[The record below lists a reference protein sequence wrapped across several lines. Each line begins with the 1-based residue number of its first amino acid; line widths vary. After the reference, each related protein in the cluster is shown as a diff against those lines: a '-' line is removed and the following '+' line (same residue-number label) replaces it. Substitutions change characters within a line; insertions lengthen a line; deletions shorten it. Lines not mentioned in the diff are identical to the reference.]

1 MKKTVLKAA
10 GILAATVLLF
20 ASCAADDSSYSSQI
34 DTVLY
39 LEKPQVSAKA
49 YPGMNFVSWEP
60 IANANGYVLY
70 KYEDNNFK
78 SSSPLSYTDLSY
90 KDTDIKDGALY
101 SYFVEAESKTST
113 GRSISTENTRS
124 DKVSVKGIVP
134 PSDVTTLNLYA
145 YEDYGSKESPKG
157 NKDFVVT
164 SSNIKISNNEMK
176 SSGKLS
182 ISFPGK
188 AYLTYNLGYTNID
201 NQFDVQNNYSAIV
214 SNISDNSTNDKIF
227 YYGYT
232 VTEPGIYKAVIR
244 VNSENSLFASSPVVI
259 SDESVTIEKLNGT
272 GGTISSA
279 SYTDLGKTV
288 RVVFNKYV
296 LNGSSVPESYYKV
309 YRCEAG
315 SYLYE
320 PISGTIAATDS
331 SKATYFADDTV
342 PDSTKEYEYRVVVT
356 DGNSIA
362 YDSETVSPYSLAAQ
376 SPTTVSGVNSSED
389 NDAVLNDIT
398 WTITLPSNDVVITG
412 VYALEK
418 SANYTGTVVA
428 ADFDRTSSLET
439 TSGTDTTG
447 KIFYVYTKNHTAGNK
462 VYLLVTTSQENKKDG
477 EWPSSAVTT
486 SIKPISAPAISVAA
500 YDSTITTATPSYAEK
515 VEDDVIVNVEDTI
528 TYDDISNYTYTLYK
542 TKSTVESDT
551 TSITWK
557 FTTSNW
563 EKVIDLTMSKNAVI
577 DSTSVNYIGIY
588 KESNLSDG
596 VYGYKVV
603 KTRKDSGESV
613 SKIGYVQIDCDSV
626 TIKST
631 ISAIS
636 ASFESAA
643 SATSNVEVVYK
654 ISKAAEKVYGK
665 ILDTDNLVIN
675 WIGLSETGVD
685 YDLYRTE
692 TTQNLTEVVWT
703 KVELTPSITTEDKT
717 PMSVSYDNSGAV
729 GTKNIDVVT
738 SQNYTYKDT
747 GLSTGKSYQY
757 MLVAR
762 KGTEQKSE
770 LSATVSGAN

>member
-60 IANANGYVLY
+60 VANANGYVLY

-78 SSSPLSYTDLSY
+78 SSSSLSYTTLSY

-113 GRSISTENTRS
+113 GRSISIENTRS

-145 YEDYGSKESPKG
+145 YENYGSKESPKG

-164 SSNIKISNNEMK
+164 SSNIKISKDELK
-176 SSGKLS
+176 ESGKLS

-188 AYLTYNLGYTNID
+188 AYLTYNLSYTNID
-201 NQFDVQNNYSAIV
+201 NKFDVLNTYSPII
-214 SNISDNSTNDKIF
+214 SNIRDNSTNDKIF

-232 VTEPGIYKAVIR
+232 VTAPGIYKAVIR
-244 VNSENSLFASSPVVI
+244 VNSENSLFGSSPDVV

-320 PISGTIAATDS
+320 PVSGTIAATDS

-342 PDSTKEYEYRVVVT
+342 PDSTKQYEYRVVVT

-362 YDSETVSPYSLAAQ
+362 SSSQTVSPYSLAAQ
-376 SPTTVSGVNSSED
+376 STTTVSGVKSSED

-447 KIFYVYTKNHTAGNK
+447 EIFYVYTKNHTAGNK

-477 EWPSSAVTT
+477 EWLSSAVTT
-486 SIKPISAPAISVAA
+486 SIDPISAPVISVAA
-500 YDSTITTATPSYAEK
+500 YDSTITTATPSYTEK
-515 VEDDVIVNVEDTI
+515 VKDDVIVNVEDTI
-528 TYDDISNYTYTLYK
+528 TDDDISNYTYTLYK

-551 TSITWK
+551 TSITWD

-563 EKVIDLTMSKNAVI
+563 VKVTDLTMSKNDVI
-577 DSTSVNYIGIY
+577 DSNSVEYVGIY

-613 SKIGYVQIDCDSV
+613 SEIEYVQIDCDSV

-631 ISAIS
+631 IIANS

-643 SATSNVEVVYK
+643 SATSNVNVVYT
-654 ISKAAEKVYGK
+654 ISKAAEEVRGKV
-665 ILDTDNLVIN
+665 LATDNLVIN
-675 WIGLSETGVD
+675 WIGLPETGVV
-685 YDLYRTE
+685 YELYRTE

-703 KVELTPSITTEDKT
+703 KVELTPSITEDKT
-717 PMSVSYDNSGAV
+717 SMEISYNNSGV
-729 GTKNIDVVT
+729 VDTKNIDVVT
-738 SQNYTYKDT
+738 SQKYTYKDT

-770 LSATVSGAN
+770 LSAKVLGAN

>member
-60 IANANGYVLY
+60 VANANGYVLY

-78 SSSPLSYTDLSY
+78 SSSSLSYTNLSY

-164 SSNIKISNNEMK
+164 SSNIKISKDELK
-176 SSGKLS
+176 ESEKLS

-188 AYLTYNLGYTNID
+188 AYLTYNLGYTTID
-201 NQFDVQNNYSAIV
+201 NQFDVQNPYIIT
-214 SNISDNSTNDKIF
+214 SNIRDNSTNDKIF
-227 YYGYT
+227 YYDYT
-232 VTEPGIYKAVIR
+232 VTAPGIYKAVIR
-244 VNSENSLFASSPVVI
+244 VNSENSLFGSSPVVI

-320 PISGTIAATDS
+320 PVSGTIAATDS

-342 PDSTKEYEYRVVVT
+342 PDSTKQYEYRVVVT
-356 DGNSIA
+356 DGTLIDYS
-362 YDSETVSPYSLAAQ
+362 SKTVSPYSLAAQ
-376 SPTTVSGVNSSED
+376 STTTVSGVKSSED
-389 NDAVLNDIT
+389 NDAVFNDIT

-447 KIFYVYTKNHTAGNK
+447 KKFYVYTKNHTAGNK

-477 EWPSSAVTT
+477 EWLSSAVTT
-486 SIKPISAPAISVAA
+486 SIDPISPPVISVAA
-500 YDSTITTATPSYAEK
+500 YDSTITTATPSYTEK
-515 VEDDVIVNVEDTI
+515 VKDDVIVNVKDILTD
-528 TYDDISNYTYTLYK
+528 DDISNYTYTLYK

-551 TSITWK
+551 TSITWN

-577 DSTSVNYIGIY
+577 DSTSVNYVGIY

-675 WIGLSETGVD
+675 WIGLPETGVD

-703 KVELTPSITTEDKT
+703 KVELKPSVTDDRT

-770 LSATVSGAN
+770 LSVKVLGAN

>member
-60 IANANGYVLY
+60 VANANGYVLY

-78 SSSPLSYTDLSY
+78 SSSSLSYTTLSY

-164 SSNIKISNNEMK
+164 SSNIKISKDELK
-176 SSGKLS
+176 ESEKLS

-188 AYLTYNLGYTNID
+188 AYLTYNLGYTTID
-201 NQFDVQNNYSAIV
+201 NQFDVQNPYIIT
-214 SNISDNSTNDKIF
+214 SNIRDNSTNDKIF
-227 YYGYT
+227 YYDYT
-232 VTEPGIYKAVIR
+232 VTAPGIYKAVIR
-244 VNSENSLFASSPVVI
+244 VNSENSLFGSSPVVI

-320 PISGTIAATDS
+320 PVSGTIAATDS
-331 SKATYFADDTV
+331 SKASYFVDDTV
-342 PDSTKEYEYRVVVT
+342 SDSTKQYEYRVVVT
-356 DGNSIA
+356 DGVSIA
-362 YDSETVSPYSLAAQ
+362 YSAKTVAPYLLASQTA
-376 SPTTVSGVNSSED
+376 TTVSGVKSAED
-389 NDAVLNDIT
+389 NDGLLNDIT
-398 WTITLPSNDVVITG
+398 WTITLPSADVKITG
-412 VYALEK
+412 VYSIEK
-418 SANYTGTVVA
+418 SVNYTGTVVA
-428 ADFDRTSSLET
+428 SDFDRTSSLT
-439 TSGTDTTG
+439 FTSGSDTTG
-447 KIFYVYTKNHTAGNK
+447 KIFYVYTKNHKVGNK
-462 VYLLVTTSQENKKDG
+462 VYLLVTTSQEDKKDG
-477 EWPSSAVTT
+477 EWVSASVSISKAAVISPS
-486 SIKPISAPAISVAA
+486 ISVKV
-500 YDSTITTATPSYAEK
+500 YDSTKTAATPSYAKE

-551 TSITWK
+551 TSITWN

-613 SKIGYVQIDCDSV
+613 SEIEYVQIDCDSV

-631 ISAIS
+631 IAANS
-636 ASFESAA
+636 ASFESPA
-643 SATSNVEVVYK
+643 SATSNVEVVYT
-654 ISKAAEKVYGK
+654 ISKAAEEVYGK
-665 ILDTDNLVIN
+665 ILGTDNLVIN
-675 WIGLSETGVD
+675 WIGLPETGVV
-685 YDLYRTE
+685 YELYRTE

-703 KVELTPSITTEDKT
+703 KVELTPSITEDKT
-717 PMSVSYDNSGAV
+717 SMEISYANSGVV

-738 SQNYTYKDT
+738 SQKYTYKDT

-757 MLVAR
+757 MLVAT
-762 KGTEQKSE
+762 KGTEQKSKI
-770 LSATVSGAN
+770 SAKVLGAN

>member
-60 IANANGYVLY
+60 VANANGYVLY

-78 SSSPLSYTDLSY
+78 SSSSLSYTTLSY

-145 YEDYGSKESPKG
+145 YENYGSKESPKG

-201 NQFDVQNNYSAIV
+201 NQFDVQPVYSTIA
-214 SNISDNSTNDKIF
+214 SNIRDNSTNDKIF

-232 VTEPGIYKAVIR
+232 VTAPGIYKAVIR
-244 VNSENSLFASSPVVI
+244 VNSENSLFGSSPDVV

-272 GGTISSA
+272 GGTIASA
-279 SYTDLGKTV
+279 LYTDLGKTV

-320 PISGTIAATDS
+320 PVSGTIAATDS

-362 YDSETVSPYSLAAQ
+362 SSSKTVSPYSLAAQ
-376 SPTTVSGVNSSED
+376 SAPTVSGVKSSED

-418 SANYTGTVVA
+418 SANYTGAVVA

-447 KIFYVYTKNHTAGNK
+447 EIFYVYTKNHTAGNK

-477 EWPSSAVTT
+477 EWLSSAVTT

-500 YDSTITTATPSYAEK
+500 YDSTRTTATPSYTEK

-551 TSITWK
+551 TSITWN

-613 SKIGYVQIDCDSV
+613 SEIEYVQIDCDSV

-631 ISAIS
+631 IAANS
-636 ASFESAA
+636 ASFESPA
-643 SATSNVEVVYK
+643 SATSNVEVVYT
-654 ISKAAEKVYGK
+654 ISKAAEEVYGK
-665 ILDTDNLVIN
+665 ILGTDNLVIN
-675 WIGLSETGVD
+675 WIGLPETGVV
-685 YDLYRTE
+685 YELYRTE

-703 KVELTPSITTEDKT
+703 KVELTPSITEDKT
-717 PMSVSYDNSGAV
+717 SMEISYANSGVV

-738 SQNYTYKDT
+738 SQKYTYKDT

-757 MLVAR
+757 MLVAT
-762 KGTEQKSE
+762 KGTEQKSKI
-770 LSATVSGAN
+770 SAKVLGAN

>member
-60 IANANGYVLY
+60 VANANGYVLY

-78 SSSPLSYTDLSY
+78 SSSSLSYTDLSY

-201 NQFDVQNNYSAIV
+201 NQFDVQNTYSTIA
-214 SNISDNSTNDKIF
+214 SNIRDNSTNDKIF

-232 VTEPGIYKAVIR
+232 VTAPGIYKAVIR
-244 VNSENSLFASSPVVI
+244 VDSENSLFASSPVVI

-320 PISGTIAATDS
+320 PVSGTIAATDS

-342 PDSTKEYEYRVVVT
+342 PDSTKQYEYRVVVT

-376 SPTTVSGVNSSED
+376 STTTVSGVKSSED

-447 KIFYVYTKNHTAGNK
+447 KKFYVYTKNHTAGNK

-477 EWPSSAVTT
+477 EWLSSAVTT
-486 SIKPISAPAISVAA
+486 SIDPISAPIISVAA
-500 YDSTITTATPSYAEK
+500 YDSTITTATPSYEEK
-515 VEDDVIVNVEDTI
+515 VKDDVIVNVEDTI
-528 TYDDISNYTYTLYK
+528 TYDDISYYTYTLYK

-551 TSITWK
+551 TSITWD

-563 EKVIDLTMSKNAVI
+563 EKVTDLTMSKNDVI
-577 DSTSVNYIGIY
+577 DSDSVNYVGIY

-613 SKIGYVQIDCDSV
+613 SRIGYVQIDCDSV

-631 ISAIS
+631 IIANS

-643 SATSNVEVVYK
+643 SATSNVNVVYT
-654 ISKAAEKVYGK
+654 ISKAAEEVPGKV
-665 ILDTDNLVIN
+665 LDTDNLVIN
-675 WIGLSETGVD
+675 WIGLPETGVV
-685 YDLYRTE
+685 YELYRTE
-692 TTQNLTEVVWT
+692 KTQNLTEVVWT
-703 KVELTPSITTEDKT
+703 KVELTPSITEDKT
-717 PMSVSYDNSGAV
+717 PKAIYYNNSGV
-729 GTKNIDVVT
+729 VDTKNIDVVT
-738 SQNYTYKDT
+738 SQKYTYKDT
-747 GLSTGKSYQY
+747 GLSTGKTYQY
-757 MLVAR
+757 MLVVT
-762 KGTEQKSE
+762 KETEQKYK
-770 LSATVSGAN
+770 LSAKVFGAN

>member
-60 IANANGYVLY
+60 VANANGYVLY
-70 KYEDNNFK
+70 KYEDNNFQ
-78 SSSPLSYTDLSY
+78 SSSSLLHTDLSY

-201 NQFDVQNNYSAIV
+201 NQFDVQNTYSTIA
-214 SNISDNSTNDKIF
+214 SNIRDNSTNDKIF

-232 VTEPGIYKAVIR
+232 VTAPGIYKAVIR
-244 VNSENSLFASSPVVI
+244 VDSENSLFASSPVVI

-320 PISGTIAATDS
+320 PVSGTIAATDS

-342 PDSTKEYEYRVVVT
+342 PDSTKQYEYRVVVT

-376 SPTTVSGVNSSED
+376 STTTVSGVKSSED
-389 NDAVLNDIT
+389 NDAVSNDIT

-447 KIFYVYTKNHTAGNK
+447 KKFYVYTKNHTAGNK

-477 EWPSSAVTT
+477 EWLSSAVTT
-486 SIKPISAPAISVAA
+486 LIAPISAPVISVAA

-515 VEDDVIVNVEDTI
+515 VKDDVIVNVEDTI
-528 TYDDISNYTYTLYK
+528 TYDDISYYTYTLYK

-551 TSITWK
+551 TSITWN

-563 EKVIDLTMSKNAVI
+563 VKVIDLTMSKNDVI
-577 DSTSVNYIGIY
+577 DSDSVNYVGIY
-588 KESNLSDG
+588 KESDLSDG

-626 TIKST
+626 TIKSE

-643 SATSNVEVVYK
+643 SATSNVNVVYT

-665 ILDTDNLVIN
+665 VLDTDNLVIN
-675 WIGLSETGVD
+675 WIGLPETGVV

-692 TTQNLTEVVWT
+692 TTKNLTEVVWT
-703 KVELTPSITTEDKT
+703 KVELAPSITEDET
-717 PMSVSYDNSGAV
+717 SMAIYYNNSGV
-729 GTKNIDVVT
+729 VDTKNIDVVT
-738 SQNYTYKDT
+738 SQKYTYKDT

-762 KGTEQKSE
+762 KGTKQKSE
-770 LSATVSGAN
+770 LSAQVSGAN

>member
-60 IANANGYVLY
+60 VANANGYVLY

-78 SSSPLSYTDLSY
+78 SSSSLLHTDLSY

-164 SSNIKISNNEMK
+164 SSNIKISKDELK
-176 SSGKLS
+176 ESEKLS

-188 AYLTYNLGYTNID
+188 AYLTYNLGYTTID
-201 NQFDVQNNYSAIV
+201 NQFDVQNPYIIT
-214 SNISDNSTNDKIF
+214 SNIRDNSTNDKIF
-227 YYGYT
+227 YYDYT
-232 VTEPGIYKAVIR
+232 VTAPGIYKAVIR
-244 VNSENSLFASSPVVI
+244 VNSENSLFGSSPVVI

-320 PISGTIAATDS
+320 PVSGTIAATDS

-362 YDSETVSPYSLAAQ
+362 YDSETVYPYSLAAQ
-376 SPTTVSGVNSSED
+376 SKTIVSGVKSSED
-389 NDAVLNDIT
+389 NDAVSNDIT

-477 EWPSSAVTT
+477 EWLSSAVTT
-486 SIKPISAPAISVAA
+486 SIDLISAPIISVAA

-528 TYDDISNYTYTLYK
+528 TYDDISYYTYTLYK

-551 TSITWK
+551 TSITWD

-563 EKVIDLTMSKNAVI
+563 EKVTDLTMSKNDVI
-577 DSTSVNYIGIY
+577 DSDSVNYVGIY

-613 SKIGYVQIDCDSV
+613 SRIGYVQIDCDSV

-631 ISAIS
+631 IIANS

-643 SATSNVEVVYK
+643 SATSNVEVVYT
-654 ISKAAEKVYGK
+654 ISKAAEEVYGK
-665 ILDTDNLVIN
+665 VLDTDNRVIN
-675 WIGLSETGVD
+675 WIGLPETDVV
-685 YDLYRTE
+685 YELYRTE

-703 KVELTPSITTEDKT
+703 KVELTPSITDTKT
-717 PMSVSYDNSGAV
+717 PMEISYDNSGV
-729 GTKNIDVVT
+729 VDTKNIDVVT
-738 SQNYTYKDT
+738 SLKYTYKDT

-757 MLVAR
+757 MLVAT
-762 KGTEQKSE
+762 KGTKQKSA
-770 LSATVSGAN
+770 LSVEVSGAN

>member
-60 IANANGYVLY
+60 VANANGYVLY

-78 SSSPLSYTDLSY
+78 SSSSLSYTDLSY

-164 SSNIKISNNEMK
+164 SSNIKISKDELK
-176 SSGKLS
+176 ESEKLS

-188 AYLTYNLGYTNID
+188 AYLTYNLGYTTID
-201 NQFDVQNNYSAIV
+201 NQFDVQNPYIITSDIR
-214 SNISDNSTNDKIF
+214 DNSTNDKIF
-227 YYGYT
+227 YYDYT
-232 VTEPGIYKAVIR
+232 VTAPGIYKAVIR
-244 VNSENSLFASSPVVI
+244 VNSENSLFGSSPVVI

-320 PISGTIAATDS
+320 PVSGTIAATDS

-376 SPTTVSGVNSSED
+376 SKTIVSGVKSSED

-447 KIFYVYTKNHTAGNK
+447 KKFYVYTKNHTAGNK

-477 EWPSSAVTT
+477 EWLSSAVTT
-486 SIKPISAPAISVAA
+486 SIKPISAPVISVAA
-500 YDSTITTATPSYAEK
+500 YDSTITTATPSYEEK
-515 VEDDVIVNVEDTI
+515 VKDDVIVNVEDTI
-528 TYDDISNYTYTLYK
+528 TYDDISYYTYTLYK

-551 TSITWK
+551 TSITWD

-563 EKVIDLTMSKNAVI
+563 EKVTDLTMSKNDVI
-577 DSTSVNYIGIY
+577 DSDSVNYVGIY

-613 SKIGYVQIDCDSV
+613 SRIGYVQIDCDSV

-631 ISAIS
+631 IIANS

-643 SATSNVEVVYK
+643 SATSNVNVVYT

-665 ILDTDNLVIN
+665 VLDTDNLVIN
-675 WIGLSETGVD
+675 WIGLPETGVV

-692 TTQNLTEVVWT
+692 TTKNLTEVVWT
-703 KVELTPSITTEDKT
+703 KVELAPSITEDKT
-717 PMSVSYDNSGAV
+717 SMAIYYNNSGV
-729 GTKNIDVVT
+729 VDTKNIDVVT
-738 SQNYTYKDT
+738 SQKYTYKDT

-762 KGTEQKSE
+762 KGTKQKSE
-770 LSATVSGAN
+770 LSAQVSGAN

>member
-60 IANANGYVLY
+60 VANANGYVLY

-78 SSSPLSYTDLSY
+78 SSSSLSYTTLSY

-145 YEDYGSKESPKG
+145 YENYGSKESPKG

-164 SSNIKISNNEMK
+164 SSNIKISKDELK
-176 SSGKLS
+176 ESGKLS

-188 AYLTYNLGYTNID
+188 AYLTYNLSYTNID
-201 NQFDVQNNYSAIV
+201 NKFDVLNTYSPIT
-214 SNISDNSTNDKIF
+214 SNIRDNSTNDKIF

-232 VTEPGIYKAVIR
+232 VTAPGIYKAVIR
-244 VNSENSLFASSPVVI
+244 VNSENSLFGSSPDVV

-272 GGTISSA
+272 GGTIASA
-279 SYTDLGKTV
+279 LYTDLGKTV

-320 PISGTIAATDS
+320 PVSGTIAATDS

-362 YDSETVSPYSLAAQ
+362 SSSKTVSPYSLAAQ
-376 SPTTVSGVNSSED
+376 SAPTVSGVKSSED

-418 SANYTGTVVA
+418 SANYTGAVVA

-447 KIFYVYTKNHTAGNK
+447 EIFYVYTKNHTAGNK

-477 EWPSSAVTT
+477 EWLSSAVTT

-500 YDSTITTATPSYAEK
+500 YDSTRTTATPSYTEK

-551 TSITWK
+551 TSITWN

-613 SKIGYVQIDCDSV
+613 SEIEYVQIDCDSV

-631 ISAIS
+631 IAANS
-636 ASFESAA
+636 ASFESPA
-643 SATSNVEVVYK
+643 SATSNVEVVYT
-654 ISKAAEKVYGK
+654 ISKAAEEVYGK
-665 ILDTDNLVIN
+665 ILGTDNLVIN
-675 WIGLSETGVD
+675 WIGLPETGVV
-685 YDLYRTE
+685 YELYRTE

-703 KVELTPSITTEDKT
+703 KVELTPSITEDKT
-717 PMSVSYDNSGAV
+717 SMEISYANSGVV

-738 SQNYTYKDT
+738 SQKYTYKDT

-757 MLVAR
+757 MLVAT
-762 KGTEQKSE
+762 KGTEQKSKI
-770 LSATVSGAN
+770 SAKVLGAN

>member
-60 IANANGYVLY
+60 VANANGYVLY

-78 SSSPLSYTDLSY
+78 SSSSLLHTDLSY

-164 SSNIKISNNEMK
+164 SSNIKISKDELK
-176 SSGKLS
+176 ESEKLS

-188 AYLTYNLGYTNID
+188 AYLTYNLGYTTID
-201 NQFDVQNNYSAIV
+201 NQFDVQNPYIIT
-214 SNISDNSTNDKIF
+214 SNIRDNSTNDKIF
-227 YYGYT
+227 YYDYT
-232 VTEPGIYKAVIR
+232 VTAPGIYKAVIR
-244 VNSENSLFASSPVVI
+244 VNSENSLFGSSPVVI

-320 PISGTIAATDS
+320 PVSGTIAATDS
-331 SKATYFADDTV
+331 SKASYFVDDTV
-342 PDSTKEYEYRVVVT
+342 SDSTKQYEYRVVVT
-356 DGNSIA
+356 DGVSIA
-362 YDSETVSPYSLAAQ
+362 YSAKTVAPYLLASQTA
-376 SPTTVSGVNSSED
+376 TTVSGVKSAED
-389 NDAVLNDIT
+389 NDGLLNDIT
-398 WTITLPSNDVVITG
+398 WTITLPSADVKITG
-412 VYALEK
+412 VYSIEK
-418 SANYTGTVVA
+418 SVNYTGTVVA
-428 ADFDRTSSLET
+428 SDFDRTSSLT
-439 TSGTDTTG
+439 FTSGSDTTG
-447 KIFYVYTKNHTAGNK
+447 KIFYVYTKNHKVGNK
-462 VYLLVTTSQENKKDG
+462 VYLLVTTSQEDKKDG
-477 EWPSSAVTT
+477 EWVSASVSISKAAVISPS
-486 SIKPISAPAISVAA
+486 ISVKV
-500 YDSTITTATPSYAEK
+500 YDSTKTAATPSYAKE
-515 VEDDVIVNVEDTI
+515 VEDDVIVNVSDTLAN
-528 TYDDISNYTYTLYK
+528 DDIANYTYTLYK

-551 TSITWK
+551 SSITWN
-557 FTTSNW
+557 FTTAEW
-563 EKVIDLTMSKNAVI
+563 QKVADLTMNSNTVI
-577 DSTSVNYIGIY
+577 DSASVDYVGVY
-588 KESNLSDG
+588 KEADLDDG

-603 KTRKDSGESV
+603 KTRKDSGEEV
-613 SKIGYVQIDCDSV
+613 SKIDYVQIDADAV
-626 TIKST
+626 TISSIIAAT
-631 ISAIS
+631 SA
-636 ASFESAA
+636 AFES
-643 SATSNVEVVYK
+643 SDATSNVEVVYT
-654 ISKAAEKVYGK
+654 ISKSPESVYGK
-665 ILDTDNLVIN
+665 VLTTDNLIVN
-675 WIGLSETGVD
+675 YIGLPETGVT
-685 YDLYRTE
+685 YELYRTE
-692 TTQNLTEVVWT
+692 LTKSLTEVVWT
-703 KVELTPSITTEDKT
+703 KVSITPSVTDSKT
-717 PMSVSYDNSGAV
+717 SKTISYDNSGV
-729 GTKNIDVVT
+729 VDTKAIDVVT
-738 SQNYTYKDT
+738 SQEYKYKDT

-757 MLVAR
+757 MLVAT
-762 KGTEQKSE
+762 KGTKQKSA
-770 LSATVSGAN
+770 LSVEVSGAN

>member
-60 IANANGYVLY
+60 VANANGYVLY

-78 SSSPLSYTDLSY
+78 SSSSLSYTDLSY

-201 NQFDVQNNYSAIV
+201 NQFDVQNTYSTIA
-214 SNISDNSTNDKIF
+214 SNIRDNSTNDKIF

-232 VTEPGIYKAVIR
+232 VTAPGIYKAVIR
-244 VNSENSLFASSPVVI
+244 VDSENSLFASSPVVI

-288 RVVFNKYV
+288 RVVFNEYV

-320 PISGTIAATDS
+320 PVSGTIAATNS

-362 YDSETVSPYSLAAQ
+362 YDSETVSPYLLAAQ
-376 SPTTVSGVNSSED
+376 SKTTVSGVKSSED
-389 NDAVLNDIT
+389 NDAVSNDIT

-447 KIFYVYTKNHTAGNK
+447 KKFYVYTKNHTAGNK

-477 EWPSSAVTT
+477 EWLSSAVTT
-486 SIKPISAPAISVAA
+486 SIDPISAPVISVAA

-515 VEDDVIVNVEDTI
+515 VKDDVIVNVEDTI
-528 TYDDISNYTYTLYK
+528 TYDDISYYTYTLYK

-551 TSITWK
+551 TSITWD

-563 EKVIDLTMSKNAVI
+563 EKVTDLTMSKNDVI
-577 DSTSVNYIGIY
+577 DSDSVNYVGIY
-588 KESNLSDG
+588 KESDLSDG

-675 WIGLSETGVD
+675 WIGLPETGVD

-703 KVELTPSITTEDKT
+703 KVELKPSVTDDRT

-729 GTKNIDVVT
+729 GTKDIDVVT

-747 GLSTGKSYQY
+747 GLSTGKSYRY
-757 MLVAR
+757 MLVAT
-762 KGTEQKSE
+762 KGTKQKSA
-770 LSATVSGAN
+770 LSDKVSGAN

>member
-60 IANANGYVLY
+60 VANANGYVLY

-78 SSSPLSYTDLSY
+78 SSSSLSYTTLSY

-145 YEDYGSKESPKG
+145 YENYGSKESPKG

-164 SSNIKISNNEMK
+164 SSNIKISKDELK
-176 SSGKLS
+176 ESGKLS

-188 AYLTYNLGYTNID
+188 AYLTYNLSYTNID
-201 NQFDVQNNYSAIV
+201 NKFDVLNTYSPIT
-214 SNISDNSTNDKIF
+214 SNIRDNSTNDKIF

-232 VTEPGIYKAVIR
+232 VTAPGIYKAVIR
-244 VNSENSLFASSPVVI
+244 VNSENSLFGSSPDVV

-272 GGTISSA
+272 GGTIASA
-279 SYTDLGKTV
+279 LYTDLGKTV

-320 PISGTIAATDS
+320 PVSGTIAATDS

-362 YDSETVSPYSLAAQ
+362 SSSKTVSPYSLAAQ
-376 SPTTVSGVNSSED
+376 STTTVSGVKSSED
-389 NDAVLNDIT
+389 NDAVSNDIT

-447 KIFYVYTKNHTAGNK
+447 KKFYVYTKNHTAGNK

-477 EWPSSAVTT
+477 EWLSSAVTT
-486 SIKPISAPAISVAA
+486 SIDPISAPIISVAS
-500 YDSTITTATPSYAEK
+500 YDSTITNATPSYVEK

-528 TYDDISNYTYTLYK
+528 TYDDISYYTYTLYK

-551 TSITWK
+551 TSITWD

-563 EKVIDLTMSKNAVI
+563 EKVTDLTMSKNDVI
-577 DSTSVNYIGIY
+577 DSNSVKYVGIY

-613 SKIGYVQIDCDSV
+613 SRIEYVQIDCDSV

-631 ISAIS
+631 IAANS
-636 ASFESAA
+636 ASFESPA
-643 SATSNVEVVYK
+643 SATSNVEVVYT
-654 ISKAAEKVYGK
+654 ISKAAEEVYGK
-665 ILDTDNLVIN
+665 ILGTDNLVIN
-675 WIGLSETGVD
+675 WIGLPETGVV
-685 YDLYRTE
+685 YELYRTE

-703 KVELTPSITTEDKT
+703 KVELTPSITEDKT
-717 PMSVSYDNSGAV
+717 SMEISYANSGVV

-738 SQNYTYKDT
+738 SQKYTYKDT

-757 MLVAR
+757 MLVAT
-762 KGTEQKSE
+762 KGTEQKSKI
-770 LSATVSGAN
+770 SAKVLGAN

>member
-60 IANANGYVLY
+60 VANANGYVLY

-78 SSSPLSYTDLSY
+78 SSSSLSYTDLSY

-201 NQFDVQNNYSAIV
+201 NQFDVQNTYSTIA
-214 SNISDNSTNDKIF
+214 SNIRDNSTNDKIF

-232 VTEPGIYKAVIR
+232 VTAPGIYKAVIR
-244 VNSENSLFASSPVVI
+244 VDSENSLFASSPVVI

-320 PISGTIAATDS
+320 PVSGTIAATDS

-342 PDSTKEYEYRVVVT
+342 PDSTKQYEYRVVVT
-356 DGNSIA
+356 DGTSIA
-362 YDSETVSPYSLAAQ
+362 SSSQTVSPYSLAAQ
-376 SPTTVSGVNSSED
+376 STTTVSGVESSED
-389 NDAVLNDIT
+389 NDAVSNDIT

-447 KIFYVYTKNHTAGNK
+447 EIFYVYTKNHTAGNK

-477 EWPSSAVTT
+477 EWLSSAVTT
-486 SIKPISAPAISVAA
+486 SIDSISAPVISVAA

-515 VEDDVIVNVEDTI
+515 VKDDVIVNVEDTI
-528 TYDDISNYTYTLYK
+528 TYDDISYYTYTLYK

-551 TSITWK
+551 TSITWD

-563 EKVIDLTMSKNAVI
+563 EKVTDLTMSKNDVI
-577 DSTSVNYIGIY
+577 DSNSVKYVGIY

-613 SKIGYVQIDCDSV
+613 SEIEYVQIDCDSV

-631 ISAIS
+631 IAANS
-636 ASFESAA
+636 ASFESPA
-643 SATSNVEVVYK
+643 SATSNVEVVYT
-654 ISKAAEKVYGK
+654 ISKAAEEVYGK
-665 ILDTDNLVIN
+665 VLDTDNLVIN
-675 WIGLSETGVD
+675 WIGLPETGVV
-685 YDLYRTE
+685 YELYRTE

-703 KVELTPSITTEDKT
+703 KVELTPSITDTKT
-717 PMSVSYDNSGAV
+717 PMEISYDNSGVV

-738 SQNYTYKDT
+738 SMKYTYKDT

-757 MLVAR
+757 MLVAT
-762 KGTEQKSE
+762 KGTEQKSKP
-770 LSATVSGAN
+770 SAKVFGAN

>member
-60 IANANGYVLY
+60 VANANGYVLY

-78 SSSPLSYTDLSY
+78 SSSSLSYTDLSY

-201 NQFDVQNNYSAIV
+201 NQFDVQNTYSTIA
-214 SNISDNSTNDKIF
+214 SNIRDNSTNDKIF

-232 VTEPGIYKAVIR
+232 VTAPGIYKAVIR
-244 VNSENSLFASSPVVI
+244 VDSENSLFASSPVVI

-320 PISGTIAATDS
+320 PVSGTIAATDS

-342 PDSTKEYEYRVVVT
+342 PDSTKQYEYRVVVT

-376 SPTTVSGVNSSED
+376 STTTVSGVKSSED
-389 NDAVLNDIT
+389 NDAVSNDIT

-447 KIFYVYTKNHTAGNK
+447 KKFYVYTKNHTAGNK

-477 EWPSSAVTT
+477 EWLSSAVTT
-486 SIKPISAPAISVAA
+486 SIKPISAPVISVAA
-500 YDSTITTATPSYAEK
+500 YDSTITTATPSYEEK
-515 VEDDVIVNVEDTI
+515 VKDDVIVNVKDILTD
-528 TYDDISNYTYTLYK
+528 DDISNYTYTLYK

-551 TSITWK
+551 TSITWD

-563 EKVIDLTMSKNAVI
+563 EKVTDLTMSKNDVI
-577 DSTSVNYIGIY
+577 DSDSVNYVGIY

-613 SKIGYVQIDCDSV
+613 SRIGYVQIDCDSV
-626 TIKST
+626 IIKSE
-631 ISAIS
+631 ISANS
-636 ASFESAA
+636 ASFESSA
-643 SATSNVEVVYK
+643 SATSNVNVVYT
-654 ISKAAEKVYGK
+654 ISKAAEEVPGKV
-665 ILDTDNLVIN
+665 LDTDNLVIN
-675 WIGLSETGVD
+675 WIGLPETDVV
-685 YDLYRTE
+685 YELYRTE
-692 TTQNLTEVVWT
+692 TTKNLTEVVWT
-703 KVELTPSITTEDKT
+703 KVELTPSITEDKT
-717 PMSVSYDNSGAV
+717 PKAIYYNNSGV
-729 GTKNIDVVT
+729 VDTKNIDVVT
-738 SQNYTYKDT
+738 SQKYTYKDT

-762 KGTEQKSE
+762 KGTKQKSE
-770 LSATVSGAN
+770 LSAQVSGAN

>member
-60 IANANGYVLY
+60 VANANGYVLY

-78 SSSPLSYTDLSY
+78 SSSSLSYTTLSY
-90 KDTDIKDGALY
+90 KDTEIKDGALY

-145 YEDYGSKESPKG
+145 YENYGSKESPKG

-164 SSNIKISNNEMK
+164 SSNIKISKDELK
-176 SSGKLS
+176 ESGKLS

-188 AYLTYNLGYTNID
+188 AYLTYNLSYTNID
-201 NQFDVQNNYSAIV
+201 NKFDVLNTYSPIT
-214 SNISDNSTNDKIF
+214 SNIRDNSTNDKIF

-232 VTEPGIYKAVIR
+232 VTAPGIYKAVIR
-244 VNSENSLFASSPVVI
+244 VNSENSLFGSSPDVV

-272 GGTISSA
+272 GGTIASA
-279 SYTDLGKTV
+279 LYTDLGKTV

-320 PISGTIAATDS
+320 PVSGTIAATDS

-362 YDSETVSPYSLAAQ
+362 SSSKTVSPYSLAAQ
-376 SPTTVSGVNSSED
+376 SAPTVSGVKSSED

-418 SANYTGTVVA
+418 SANYTGAVVA

-447 KIFYVYTKNHTAGNK
+447 EIFYVYTKNHTAGNK

-477 EWPSSAVTT
+477 EWLSSAVTT

-500 YDSTITTATPSYAEK
+500 YDSTRTTATPSYTEK

-551 TSITWK
+551 TSITWN

-613 SKIGYVQIDCDSV
+613 SEIEYVQIDCDSV

-631 ISAIS
+631 IAANS
-636 ASFESAA
+636 ASFESPA
-643 SATSNVEVVYK
+643 SATSNVEVVYT
-654 ISKAAEKVYGK
+654 ISKAAEEVYGK
-665 ILDTDNLVIN
+665 ILGTDNLVIN
-675 WIGLSETGVD
+675 WIGLPETGVV
-685 YDLYRTE
+685 YELYRTE

-703 KVELTPSITTEDKT
+703 KVELTPSITEDKT
-717 PMSVSYDNSGAV
+717 SMEISYANSGVV

-738 SQNYTYKDT
+738 SQKYTYKDT

-757 MLVAR
+757 MLVAT
-762 KGTEQKSE
+762 KGTEQKSKI
-770 LSATVSGAN
+770 SAKVLGAN

>member
-60 IANANGYVLY
+60 VANANGYVLY

-78 SSSPLSYTDLSY
+78 SSSSLSYTDLSY

-124 DKVSVKGIVP
+124 DKVFVKGIVP

-164 SSNIKISNNEMK
+164 SSNIKISKDELK
-176 SSGKLS
+176 ESEKLS

-201 NQFDVQNNYSAIV
+201 NQFDVQNTYSTIA
-214 SNISDNSTNDKIF
+214 SNIRDNSTNDKIF
-227 YYGYT
+227 YYDYT
-232 VTEPGIYKAVIR
+232 VTAPGIYKAVIR
-244 VNSENSLFASSPVVI
+244 VNSENSLFGSSPVVI

-272 GGTISSA
+272 GGTISTA

-320 PISGTIAATDS
+320 PVSGTIAATDS

-342 PDSTKEYEYRVVVT
+342 PDSTKQYEYRVVVT
-356 DGNSIA
+356 DGTLIDYS
-362 YDSETVSPYSLAAQ
+362 SKTVSPYSLAAQ
-376 SPTTVSGVNSSED
+376 SEPTVSGVKSSED
-389 NDAVLNDIT
+389 NDAVFNDIT
-398 WTITLPSNDVVITG
+398 WTIILPSNDVVITG

-447 KIFYVYTKNHTAGNK
+447 KKFYVYTKNHTAGNK

-477 EWPSSAVTT
+477 EWLSSAVTT
-486 SIKPISAPAISVAA
+486 SIKPISAPVISVAA
-500 YDSTITTATPSYAEK
+500 YDSTITTATPSYEEK
-515 VEDDVIVNVEDTI
+515 VKDDVIVNVEDTI
-528 TYDDISNYTYTLYK
+528 TYDDISYYTYTLYK

-551 TSITWK
+551 TSITWD

-563 EKVIDLTMSKNAVI
+563 EKVTDLTMSKNDVI
-577 DSTSVNYIGIY
+577 DSDSVNYVGIY

-613 SKIGYVQIDCDSV
+613 SRIGYVQIDCDSV

-631 ISAIS
+631 IIANS

-643 SATSNVEVVYK
+643 SATSNVNVVYT
-654 ISKAAEKVYGK
+654 ISKAAEEVPGKV
-665 ILDTDNLVIN
+665 LDTDNLVIN
-675 WIGLSETGVD
+675 WIGLPETDVV
-685 YDLYRTE
+685 YELYRTE
-692 TTQNLTEVVWT
+692 TTKNLTEVVWT
-703 KVELTPSITTEDKT
+703 KVELTPSITEDKT
-717 PMSVSYDNSGAV
+717 SMAISYDNSGAV
-729 GTKNIDVVT
+729 DTKNIDVVT
-738 SQNYTYKDT
+738 SQKYTYKDT

-762 KGTEQKSE
+762 KGTKQKSE
-770 LSATVSGAN
+770 LSAQVSGAN

>member
-60 IANANGYVLY
+60 VANANGYVLY

-78 SSSPLSYTDLSY
+78 SSSSLSYTDLSY

-164 SSNIKISNNEMK
+164 SSNIKISKDELK
-176 SSGKLS
+176 ESEKLS

-188 AYLTYNLGYTNID
+188 AYLTYNLGYTTID
-201 NQFDVQNNYSAIV
+201 NQFDVQNPYIITSDIR
-214 SNISDNSTNDKIF
+214 DNSTNDKIF
-227 YYGYT
+227 YYDYT
-232 VTEPGIYKAVIR
+232 VTAPGIYKAVIR
-244 VNSENSLFASSPVVI
+244 VNSENSLFGSSPVVI

-272 GGTISSA
+272 GGTISTA

-320 PISGTIAATDS
+320 PVSGTIAATDS

-376 SPTTVSGVNSSED
+376 SKTIVSGVKSSED

-447 KIFYVYTKNHTAGNK
+447 KKFYVYTKNHTAGNK

-477 EWPSSAVTT
+477 EWLSSAVTT
-486 SIKPISAPAISVAA
+486 SIKPISAPVISVAA
-500 YDSTITTATPSYAEK
+500 YDSTITTATPSYEEK
-515 VEDDVIVNVEDTI
+515 VKDDVIVNVEDTI
-528 TYDDISNYTYTLYK
+528 TYDDISYYTYTLYK

-551 TSITWK
+551 TSITWD

-563 EKVIDLTMSKNAVI
+563 EKVTDLTMSKNDVI
-577 DSTSVNYIGIY
+577 DSDSVNYVGIY

-613 SKIGYVQIDCDSV
+613 SRIGYVQIDCDSV

-631 ISAIS
+631 IIANS

-643 SATSNVEVVYK
+643 SATSNVNVVYT

-665 ILDTDNLVIN
+665 VLDTDNLVIN
-675 WIGLSETGVD
+675 WIGLPETGVV

-692 TTQNLTEVVWT
+692 TTKNLTEVVWT
-703 KVELTPSITTEDKT
+703 KVELAPSITEDKT
-717 PMSVSYDNSGAV
+717 SMAIYYNNSGV
-729 GTKNIDVVT
+729 VDTKNIDVVT
-738 SQNYTYKDT
+738 SQKYTYKDT

-762 KGTEQKSE
+762 KGTKQKSE
-770 LSATVSGAN
+770 LSAQVSGAN

>member
-10 GILAATVLLF
+10 GIMAATVLLF

-60 IANANGYVLY
+60 VANANGYVLY

-78 SSSPLSYTDLSY
+78 SSSSLPYTTLSY

-145 YEDYGSKESPKG
+145 YENYGSKESPKG

-164 SSNIKISNNEMK
+164 SSNIKISKDELK
-176 SSGKLS
+176 ESGKLS

-188 AYLTYNLGYTNID
+188 AYLTYNLSYTNID
-201 NQFDVQNNYSAIV
+201 NKFDVLNTYSPIT
-214 SNISDNSTNDKIF
+214 SNIRDNSTNDKIF

-232 VTEPGIYKAVIR
+232 VTAPGIYKAVIR
-244 VNSENSLFASSPVVI
+244 VNSENSLFGSSPDVV

-320 PISGTIAATDS
+320 PVSGTIAATDS

-342 PDSTKEYEYRVVVT
+342 PDSTKQYEYRVVVT
-356 DGNSIA
+356 DGTSIA
-362 YDSETVSPYSLAAQ
+362 SSSQTVSPYSLAAQ
-376 SPTTVSGVNSSED
+376 STTTVSGVKSSED
-389 NDAVLNDIT
+389 NDAVSNDIT
-398 WTITLPSNDVVITG
+398 WTITLPSNDVLITG

-447 KIFYVYTKNHTAGNK
+447 EIFYVYTKNHTAGNK

-477 EWPSSAVTT
+477 EWLSSAVTT
-486 SIKPISAPAISVAA
+486 SIDPISAPIISVAS
-500 YDSTITTATPSYAEK
+500 YDSTITNATPSYVEK
-515 VEDDVIVNVEDTI
+515 VEDDVIVNVADTI
-528 TYDDISNYTYTLYK
+528 TYDDISYYTYTLYK

-551 TSITWK
+551 TSITWD
-557 FTTSNW
+557 FTTSSW
-563 EKVIDLTMSKNAVI
+563 EKVIDLTMSKNDVI
-577 DSTSVNYIGIY
+577 DSNSVEYVGIY

-613 SKIGYVQIDCDSV
+613 SEIEYVQIDCDSV

-631 ISAIS
+631 IAANS
-636 ASFESAA
+636 ASFESPA
-643 SATSNVEVVYK
+643 SATSNVEVVYT
-654 ISKAAEKVYGK
+654 ISKAAEEVYGK
-665 ILDTDNLVIN
+665 ILGTDNLVIN
-675 WIGLSETGVD
+675 WIGLPETGVV
-685 YDLYRTE
+685 YELYRTE

-703 KVELTPSITTEDKT
+703 KVELTPSITDTKT
-717 PMSVSYDNSGAV
+717 PMEISYDNSGVV

-738 SQNYTYKDT
+738 SMKYTYKDT

-757 MLVAR
+757 MLVAT
-762 KGTEQKSE
+762 KGTEQKYK
-770 LSATVSGAN
+770 LSAKVLGAN

>member
-10 GILAATVLLF
+10 GIMAATVLLF

-60 IANANGYVLY
+60 VANANGYVLY

-78 SSSPLSYTDLSY
+78 SSSSLLHTDLSY

-164 SSNIKISNNEMK
+164 SSNIKISKDELK
-176 SSGKLS
+176 ESEKLS

-188 AYLTYNLGYTNID
+188 AYLTYNLGYTTID
-201 NQFDVQNNYSAIV
+201 NQFDVQNPYIIT
-214 SNISDNSTNDKIF
+214 SNIRDNSTNDKIF

-232 VTEPGIYKAVIR
+232 VTAPGIYKAVIR
-244 VNSENSLFASSPVVI
+244 VNSENSLFGSSPVVI

-320 PISGTIAATDS
+320 PVSGTIAATDS

-362 YDSETVSPYSLAAQ
+362 YDSETVYPYSLAAQ
-376 SPTTVSGVNSSED
+376 SKTIVSGVKSSED
-389 NDAVLNDIT
+389 NDAVSNDIT

-477 EWPSSAVTT
+477 EWLSSAVTT

-500 YDSTITTATPSYAEK
+500 YDSTRTTATPSYTEK

-551 TSITWK
+551 TSITWN

-613 SKIGYVQIDCDSV
+613 SEIEYVQIDCDSV
-626 TIKST
+626 TIEST
-631 ISAIS
+631 IAANS
-636 ASFESAA
+636 ASFESPA
-643 SATSNVEVVYK
+643 SATSNVEVVYT
-654 ISKAAEKVYGK
+654 ISKAAEEVYGK
-665 ILDTDNLVIN
+665 ILGTDNLVIN
-675 WIGLSETGVD
+675 WIGLPETGVV
-685 YDLYRTE
+685 YELYRTE

-703 KVELTPSITTEDKT
+703 KVELTPSITEDKT
-717 PMSVSYDNSGAV
+717 SMEISYANSGVV

-738 SQNYTYKDT
+738 SQKYTYKDT

-757 MLVAR
+757 MLVAT
-762 KGTEQKSE
+762 KGTEQKSKI
-770 LSATVSGAN
+770 SAKVLGAN

>member
-60 IANANGYVLY
+60 VANANGYVLY

-78 SSSPLSYTDLSY
+78 SSSSLSYTDLSY

-164 SSNIKISNNEMK
+164 SSNIKISKDELK
-176 SSGKLS
+176 ESEKLS

-188 AYLTYNLGYTNID
+188 AYLTYNLGYTTID
-201 NQFDVQNNYSAIV
+201 NQFDVQNPYIIT
-214 SNISDNSTNDKIF
+214 SNIRDNSTNDKIF
-227 YYGYT
+227 YYDYT
-232 VTEPGIYKAVIR
+232 VTAPGIYKAVIR
-244 VNSENSLFASSPVVI
+244 VNSENSLFGSSPVVI
-259 SDESVTIEKLNGT
+259 SDESVTIERLNGT

-320 PISGTIAATDS
+320 PVSGTIAATDS

-342 PDSTKEYEYRVVVT
+342 PDSTKQYEYRVVVT
-356 DGNSIA
+356 DGTLIDYS
-362 YDSETVSPYSLAAQ
+362 SKTVSPYSLAAQ
-376 SPTTVSGVNSSED
+376 SMTTVSGVKSSED
-389 NDAVLNDIT
+389 NDAVSNDIT
-398 WTITLPSNDVVITG
+398 WTIKLPSNDVVITG

-477 EWPSSAVTT
+477 EWLSSAVTT
-486 SIKPISAPAISVAA
+486 SIDPISAPVISVAA
-500 YDSTITTATPSYAEK
+500 YDSTITTATPSYEEK
-515 VEDDVIVNVEDTI
+515 VKDDVIVNVKDILTD
-528 TYDDISNYTYTLYK
+528 DDISNYTYTLYK

-551 TSITWK
+551 TSITWD

-563 EKVIDLTMSKNAVI
+563 EKVTDLTMSKNDVI
-577 DSTSVNYIGIY
+577 DSDSVNYVGIY

-613 SKIGYVQIDCDSV
+613 SEIEYVQIDCDSV

-631 ISAIS
+631 IAAIS

-643 SATSNVEVVYK
+643 SATSNVNVVYT
-654 ISKAAEKVYGK
+654 ISKAPEEVRGKV
-665 ILDTDNLVIN
+665 LATDDLVIN
-675 WIGLSETGVD
+675 WIGLPETDVV
-685 YDLYRTE
+685 YELYRTE
-692 TTQNLTEVVWT
+692 TTKNLTEVVWT
-703 KVELTPSITTEDKT
+703 KVELTPSITEDKT
-717 PMSVSYDNSGAV
+717 PKAIYYNNSGV
-729 GTKNIDVVT
+729 VDTKNIDVVT
-738 SQNYTYKDT
+738 SQKYTYKDT

-757 MLVAR
+757 MLVAT
-762 KGTEQKSE
+762 KGTKQKSA
-770 LSATVSGAN
+770 LSVEVSGAN

>member
-60 IANANGYVLY
+60 VANANGYVLY

-78 SSSPLSYTDLSY
+78 SSSSLSYTDLSY

-201 NQFDVQNNYSAIV
+201 NQFDVQNTYSTIA
-214 SNISDNSTNDKIF
+214 SNIRDNSTNDKIF

-232 VTEPGIYKAVIR
+232 VTAPGIYKAVIR
-244 VNSENSLFASSPVVI
+244 VDSENSLFASSPVVI

-320 PISGTIAATDS
+320 PVSGTIAATDS

-342 PDSTKEYEYRVVVT
+342 PDSTKQYEYRVVVT

-376 SPTTVSGVNSSED
+376 SETKVSGVKSSED
-389 NDAVLNDIT
+389 NDAVSNDIT

-447 KIFYVYTKNHTAGNK
+447 KKFYVYTKNHTAGNK

-477 EWPSSAVTT
+477 EWLSSAVTT
-486 SIKPISAPAISVAA
+486 SIKPISAPVISVAA
-500 YDSTITTATPSYAEK
+500 YDSTITTATPSYEEK
-515 VEDDVIVNVEDTI
+515 VKDDVIVNVEDTI
-528 TYDDISNYTYTLYK
+528 TYDDISYYTYTLYK

-551 TSITWK
+551 TSITWD

-563 EKVIDLTMSKNAVI
+563 EKVTDLTMSKNDVI
-577 DSTSVNYIGIY
+577 DSDSVNYVGIY

-613 SKIGYVQIDCDSV
+613 SKIEYVQIDCDSV
-626 TIKST
+626 IIKSE
-631 ISAIS
+631 ISANS
-636 ASFESAA
+636 ASFESSA
-643 SATSNVEVVYK
+643 SATSNVNVVYT
-654 ISKAAEKVYGK
+654 ISKAAEEVPGKV
-665 ILDTDNLVIN
+665 LDTDNLVIN
-675 WIGLSETGVD
+675 WIGLPETDVV
-685 YDLYRTE
+685 YELYRTE
-692 TTQNLTEVVWT
+692 TTKNLTEVVWT
-703 KVELTPSITTEDKT
+703 KVELTPSITEDKT
-717 PMSVSYDNSGAV
+717 PKAIYYNNSGV
-729 GTKNIDVVT
+729 VDTKNIDVVT
-738 SQNYTYKDT
+738 SQKYTYKDT

-762 KGTEQKSE
+762 KGTKQKSE
-770 LSATVSGAN
+770 LSAQVSGAN

>member
-60 IANANGYVLY
+60 VANANGYVLY

-78 SSSPLSYTDLSY
+78 SSFSLLHTNLSY

-164 SSNIKISNNEMK
+164 SSNIKISKDELK
-176 SSGKLS
+176 ESEKLS

-188 AYLTYNLGYTNID
+188 AYLTYNLGYTTID
-201 NQFDVQNNYSAIV
+201 NQFDVQNPYIIT
-214 SNISDNSTNDKIF
+214 SNIRDNSTNDKIF
-227 YYGYT
+227 YYDYT
-232 VTEPGIYKAVIR
+232 VTAPGIYKAVIR
-244 VNSENSLFASSPVVI
+244 VNSENSLFGSSPVVI

-320 PISGTIAATDS
+320 PVSGTIAATNS

-342 PDSTKEYEYRVVVT
+342 PDSTKQYEYRVVVT

-362 YDSETVSPYSLAAQ
+362 YDSETVYPYSLAAQ
-376 SPTTVSGVNSSED
+376 SAPTVFGVKSSED

-447 KIFYVYTKNHTAGNK
+447 KKFYVYTKNHTAGNN

-477 EWPSSAVTT
+477 EWLSSAVIT
-486 SIKPISAPAISVAA
+486 SIDPISAPVISVAA

-515 VEDDVIVNVEDTI
+515 VKDDVIVNVEDTI
-528 TYDDISNYTYTLYK
+528 TYDDISYYTYTLYK

-551 TSITWK
+551 TSITWD

-563 EKVIDLTMSKNAVI
+563 EKVTDLTMSKNDVI
-577 DSTSVNYIGIY
+577 DSNSVKYVGIY

-613 SKIGYVQIDCDSV
+613 SEIEYVQIDCDSV

-643 SATSNVEVVYK
+643 SATSNVEVVYT
-654 ISKAAEKVYGK
+654 ISKAAEEVRDKV
-665 ILDTDNLVIN
+665 LATDNLVIN
-675 WIGLSETGVD
+675 WIGLPETGVV
-685 YDLYRTE
+685 YELYRTE

-703 KVELTPSITTEDKT
+703 KVELTPSITDTKT
-717 PMSVSYDNSGAV
+717 PMEISYDNSGVV

-738 SQNYTYKDT
+738 SQKYTYKDT

-757 MLVAR
+757 MLVAT
-762 KGTEQKSE
+762 KGTKQKSE
-770 LSATVSGAN
+770 LSAQVSGAN

>member
-60 IANANGYVLY
+60 VANANGYVLY

-78 SSSPLSYTDLSY
+78 SSSSLLHTDLSY

-164 SSNIKISNNEMK
+164 SSNIKISKDELK
-176 SSGKLS
+176 ESEKLS

-188 AYLTYNLGYTNID
+188 AYLTYNLGYTTID
-201 NQFDVQNNYSAIV
+201 NQFDVQNPYIITP
-214 SNISDNSTNDKIF
+214 NIRDNSTNDKIF
-227 YYGYT
+227 YYDYT
-232 VTEPGIYKAVIR
+232 VTAPGIYKAVIR
-244 VNSENSLFASSPVVI
+244 VNSENSLFGSSPVVI

-296 LNGSSVPESYYKV
+296 LNDSSVPESYYKV
-309 YRCEAG
+309 YRREAG

-320 PISGTIAATDS
+320 PVSGTIAATDS

-342 PDSTKEYEYRVVVT
+342 PDSTKQYEYRVVVT

-362 YDSETVSPYSLAAQ
+362 YNAKTVAPYLLASQTA
-376 SPTTVSGVNSSED
+376 TTVSGVKSAED
-389 NDAVLNDIT
+389 NDGLANDIT
-398 WTITLPSNDVVITG
+398 WTITLPSTDVKITG
-412 VYALEK
+412 VYSIEK
-418 SANYTGTVVA
+418 SVNYTGTVVA

-447 KIFYVYTKNHTAGNK
+447 EIFYVYTKNHTAGNK

-477 EWPSSAVTT
+477 EWLSSAVTT
-486 SIKPISAPAISVAA
+486 SIKPISAPVISVAA

-551 TSITWK
+551 TSITWN

-613 SKIGYVQIDCDSV
+613 SEIEYVQIDCDSV

-631 ISAIS
+631 IAANS
-636 ASFESAA
+636 ASFESPA
-643 SATSNVEVVYK
+643 SATSNVEVVYT
-654 ISKAAEKVYGK
+654 ISKAAEEVYGK
-665 ILDTDNLVIN
+665 ILGTDNLVIN
-675 WIGLSETGVD
+675 WIGLPETGVV
-685 YDLYRTE
+685 YELYRTE

-703 KVELTPSITTEDKT
+703 KVELTPSITEDKT
-717 PMSVSYDNSGAV
+717 SMEISYANSGVV

-738 SQNYTYKDT
+738 SQKYTYKDT

-757 MLVAR
+757 MLVAT
-762 KGTEQKSE
+762 KGTKQKSA
-770 LSATVSGAN
+770 LSVKVSGAN

>member
-20 ASCAADDSSYSSQI
+20 ASCAADDSSYSSRI

-78 SSSPLSYTDLSY
+78 SSSSLSYTDLSY

-201 NQFDVQNNYSAIV
+201 NQFDVQNTYSTIA
-214 SNISDNSTNDKIF
+214 SNIRDNSTNDKIF

-232 VTEPGIYKAVIR
+232 VTAPGIYKAVIR
-244 VNSENSLFASSPVVI
+244 VDSENSLFASSPVVI

-288 RVVFNKYV
+288 HVVFNKYV

-320 PISGTIAATDS
+320 PVSGTIAATDS

-342 PDSTKEYEYRVVVT
+342 PDSTKQYEYRVVVT

-376 SPTTVSGVNSSED
+376 SKTIVSGVKSSED
-389 NDAVLNDIT
+389 NDAVSNDIT
-398 WTITLPSNDVVITG
+398 WTITLPSNDGVITG

-477 EWPSSAVTT
+477 EWLSSAVTT
-486 SIKPISAPAISVAA
+486 SIKPISAPVISVAA

-515 VEDDVIVNVEDTI
+515 VKDDVIVNVEDTI
-528 TYDDISNYTYTLYK
+528 TYDDISYYTYTLYK

-551 TSITWK
+551 TSITWD

-563 EKVIDLTMSKNAVI
+563 EKVTDLTMSKNDVI
-577 DSTSVNYIGIY
+577 DSNSVKYVGIY

-613 SKIGYVQIDCDSV
+613 SRIEYVQIDCDSV

-643 SATSNVEVVYK
+643 SATSNVEVVYT
-654 ISKAAEKVYGK
+654 ISKTPDEVRGKV
-665 ILDTDNLVIN
+665 LDTDNLVIN
-675 WIGLSETGVD
+675 WIGLPETGVV
-685 YDLYRTE
+685 YELYRTE

-703 KVELTPSITTEDKT
+703 KVELTPSVTDNKT
-717 PMSVSYDNSGAV
+717 SMAISYDNSGAV

-738 SQNYTYKDT
+738 SQEYTYKDT

-757 MLVAR
+757 MLVAT
-762 KGTEQKSE
+762 KGTEQKYK
-770 LSATVSGAN
+770 LSAKVLGAN

>member
-60 IANANGYVLY
+60 VANANGYVLY

-78 SSSPLSYTDLSY
+78 SSSSLSYTDLSY

-201 NQFDVQNNYSAIV
+201 NQFDVQNTYSTIA
-214 SNISDNSTNDKIF
+214 SNIRDNSTNDKIF

-232 VTEPGIYKAVIR
+232 VTAPGIYKAVIR
-244 VNSENSLFASSPVVI
+244 VDSENSLFASSPVVI

-320 PISGTIAATDS
+320 PVSGTIAATDS

-342 PDSTKEYEYRVVVT
+342 PDSTKQYEYRVVVT

-376 SPTTVSGVNSSED
+376 STTTVSGVKSSED

-447 KIFYVYTKNHTAGNK
+447 KKFYVYTKNHTAGNK

-477 EWPSSAVTT
+477 EWLSSAVTT
-486 SIKPISAPAISVAA
+486 SIKPISAPVISVAA
-500 YDSTITTATPSYAEK
+500 YDSTITTATPSYEEK
-515 VEDDVIVNVEDTI
+515 VKDDVIVNVEDTI
-528 TYDDISNYTYTLYK
+528 TYDDISYYTYTLYK

-551 TSITWK
+551 TSITWD

-563 EKVIDLTMSKNAVI
+563 EKVTDLTMSKNDVI
-577 DSTSVNYIGIY
+577 DSDSVNYVGIY

-613 SKIGYVQIDCDSV
+613 SRIGYVQIDCDSV

-631 ISAIS
+631 IIANS

-643 SATSNVEVVYK
+643 SATSNVNVVYT
-654 ISKAAEKVYGK
+654 ISKAAEEVPGKV
-665 ILDTDNLVIN
+665 LDTDNLVIN
-675 WIGLSETGVD
+675 WIGLPETDVV
-685 YDLYRTE
+685 YELYRTE
-692 TTQNLTEVVWT
+692 TTKNLTEVVWT
-703 KVELTPSITTEDKT
+703 KVELTPSITEDKT
-717 PMSVSYDNSGAV
+717 PKAIYYNNSGV
-729 GTKNIDVVT
+729 VDTKNIDVVT
-738 SQNYTYKDT
+738 SQKYTYKDT

-762 KGTEQKSE
+762 KGTKQKSE
-770 LSATVSGAN
+770 LSAQVSGAN

>member
-60 IANANGYVLY
+60 VANANGYVLY

-78 SSSPLSYTDLSY
+78 SSSSLSYTDLSY

-201 NQFDVQNNYSAIV
+201 NQFDVQNTYSTIA
-214 SNISDNSTNDKIF
+214 SNIRDNSTNDKIF

-232 VTEPGIYKAVIR
+232 VTAPGIYKAVIR
-244 VNSENSLFASSPVVI
+244 VDSENSLFASSPVVI

-272 GGTISSA
+272 GGTIYSA

-320 PISGTIAATDS
+320 PVSGTIAATDS

-342 PDSTKEYEYRVVVT
+342 PDSTKQYEYRVVVT

-376 SPTTVSGVNSSED
+376 STTTVSGVKSSED

-447 KIFYVYTKNHTAGNK
+447 KKFYVYTKNHTAGNK

-477 EWPSSAVTT
+477 EWLSSAVTT
-486 SIKPISAPAISVAA
+486 SIDPISAPIISVAA
-500 YDSTITTATPSYAEK
+500 YDSTITTATPSYEEK
-515 VEDDVIVNVEDTI
+515 VKDDVIVNVEDTI
-528 TYDDISNYTYTLYK
+528 TYDDISYYTYTLYK

-551 TSITWK
+551 TSITWD

-563 EKVIDLTMSKNAVI
+563 EKVTDLTMSKNDVI
-577 DSTSVNYIGIY
+577 DSDSVNYVGIY

-613 SKIGYVQIDCDSV
+613 SRIGYVQIDCDSV

-631 ISAIS
+631 IIANS

-643 SATSNVEVVYK
+643 SATSNVNVVYT
-654 ISKAAEKVYGK
+654 ISKAAEEVPGKV
-665 ILDTDNLVIN
+665 LDTDNLVIN
-675 WIGLSETGVD
+675 WIGLPETGVV
-685 YDLYRTE
+685 YELYRTE
-692 TTQNLTEVVWT
+692 TTKNLTEVVWT
-703 KVELTPSITTEDKT
+703 KVELTPSITEDKT
-717 PMSVSYDNSGAV
+717 PKAIYYNNSGV
-729 GTKNIDVVT
+729 VDTKNIDVVT
-738 SQNYTYKDT
+738 SQKYTYNDT

-762 KGTEQKSE
+762 KGTKQKSE
-770 LSATVSGAN
+770 LSAQVSGAN

>member
-60 IANANGYVLY
+60 VANANGYVLY

-78 SSSPLSYTDLSY
+78 SSSSLSYTDLSY

-164 SSNIKISNNEMK
+164 SSNIKISKDELK
-176 SSGKLS
+176 ESEKLS

-188 AYLTYNLGYTNID
+188 AYLTYNLGYTTID
-201 NQFDVQNNYSAIV
+201 NQFDVQNPYIIT
-214 SNISDNSTNDKIF
+214 SNIRDNSTNDKIF
-227 YYGYT
+227 YYDYT
-232 VTEPGIYKAVIR
+232 VTAPGIYKAVIR
-244 VNSENSLFASSPVVI
+244 VNSENSLFGSSPVVV
-259 SDESVTIEKLNGT
+259 SDESVTIERLNGT
-272 GGTISSA
+272 GGNISSA

-320 PISGTIAATDS
+320 PVSGTIAATDS

-362 YDSETVSPYSLAAQ
+362 YNAQTVSPYSLAAQ
-376 SPTTVSGVNSSED
+376 STTTVSGVKSSED
-389 NDAVLNDIT
+389 NDAVSNDIT

-477 EWPSSAVTT
+477 EWLSSAVTT
-486 SIKPISAPAISVAA
+486 LIAPISAPVISVAA
-500 YDSTITTATPSYAEK
+500 YDSTITTATSNYAEK
-515 VEDDVIVNVEDTI
+515 VKDDVIVNVKDILTD
-528 TYDDISNYTYTLYK
+528 DDISNYTYTLYK

-551 TSITWK
+551 TSITWD

-563 EKVIDLTMSKNAVI
+563 EKVTDLTMSKNDVI
-577 DSTSVNYIGIY
+577 DSNSVNYVGIY

-654 ISKAAEKVYGK
+654 ISKAAEEVYGK
-665 ILDTDNLVIN
+665 ILDTDNLVIK
-675 WIGLSETGVD
+675 WIGLPETGVD

-703 KVELTPSITTEDKT
+703 KVELKPSVTDDRT

-738 SQNYTYKDT
+738 FQNYTYKDT

>member
-60 IANANGYVLY
+60 VANANGYVLY

-78 SSSPLSYTDLSY
+78 SSSSLSYTTLSY

-145 YEDYGSKESPKG
+145 YENYGSKESPKG

-164 SSNIKISNNEMK
+164 SSNIKISKDELK
-176 SSGKLS
+176 ESGKLS

-188 AYLTYNLGYTNID
+188 AYLTYNLSYTNID
-201 NQFDVQNNYSAIV
+201 NKFDVLNTYSPIT
-214 SNISDNSTNDKIF
+214 SNIRDNSTNDKIF

-232 VTEPGIYKAVIR
+232 VTAPGIYKAVIR
-244 VNSENSLFASSPVVI
+244 VNSENSLFGSSPDVV

-272 GGTISSA
+272 GGTISTA

-320 PISGTIAATDS
+320 PVSGTIAATDS

-376 SPTTVSGVNSSED
+376 SKTIVSGVKSSED

-447 KIFYVYTKNHTAGNK
+447 KKFYVYTKNHTAGNK

-477 EWPSSAVTT
+477 EWLSSAVTT
-486 SIKPISAPAISVAA
+486 SIKPISAPVISVAA
-500 YDSTITTATPSYAEK
+500 YDSTITTATPSYEEK
-515 VEDDVIVNVEDTI
+515 VKDDVIVNVEDTI
-528 TYDDISNYTYTLYK
+528 TYDDISYYTYTLYK

-551 TSITWK
+551 TSITWD

-563 EKVIDLTMSKNAVI
+563 EKVTDLTMSKNDVI
-577 DSTSVNYIGIY
+577 DSDSVNYVGIY

-613 SKIGYVQIDCDSV
+613 SRIGYVQIDCDSV

-631 ISAIS
+631 IIANS

-643 SATSNVEVVYK
+643 SATSNVNVVYT

-665 ILDTDNLVIN
+665 VLDTDNLVIN
-675 WIGLSETGVD
+675 WIGLPETGVV

-692 TTQNLTEVVWT
+692 TTKNLTEVVWT
-703 KVELTPSITTEDKT
+703 KVELAPSITEDKT
-717 PMSVSYDNSGAV
+717 SMAIYYNNSGV
-729 GTKNIDVVT
+729 VDTKNIDVVT
-738 SQNYTYKDT
+738 SQKYTYKDT

-762 KGTEQKSE
+762 KGTKQKSE
-770 LSATVSGAN
+770 LSAQVSGAN

>member
-60 IANANGYVLY
+60 VANANGYVLY

-78 SSSPLSYTDLSY
+78 SSSSLSYTDLSY

-124 DKVSVKGIVP
+124 DKVFVKGIVP

-164 SSNIKISNNEMK
+164 SSNIKISKDELK
-176 SSGKLS
+176 ESEKLS

-188 AYLTYNLGYTNID
+188 AYLTYNLGYTTID
-201 NQFDVQNNYSAIV
+201 NQFDVQNPYIIT
-214 SNISDNSTNDKIF
+214 SNIRDNSTNDKIF
-227 YYGYT
+227 YYDYT
-232 VTEPGIYKAVIR
+232 VTAPGIYKAVIR
-244 VNSENSLFASSPVVI
+244 VNSENSLFGSSPVVI

-272 GGTISSA
+272 GGTISTA

-320 PISGTIAATDS
+320 PVSGTIAATDS

-342 PDSTKEYEYRVVVT
+342 PDSTKQYEYRVVVT
-356 DGNSIA
+356 DGTLIDYS
-362 YDSETVSPYSLAAQ
+362 SKTVSPYSLAAQ
-376 SPTTVSGVNSSED
+376 SEPTVSGVKSSED
-389 NDAVLNDIT
+389 NDAVFNDIT
-398 WTITLPSNDVVITG
+398 WTIILPSNDVVITG

-447 KIFYVYTKNHTAGNK
+447 KKFYVYTKNHTAGNK

-477 EWPSSAVTT
+477 EWLSSAVTT
-486 SIKPISAPAISVAA
+486 SIKPISAPVISVAA
-500 YDSTITTATPSYAEK
+500 YDSTITTATPSYEEK
-515 VEDDVIVNVEDTI
+515 VKDDVIVNVEDTI
-528 TYDDISNYTYTLYK
+528 TYDDISYYTYTLYK

-551 TSITWK
+551 TSITWD

-563 EKVIDLTMSKNAVI
+563 EKVTDLTMSKNDVI
-577 DSTSVNYIGIY
+577 DSDSVNYVGIY

-613 SKIGYVQIDCDSV
+613 SRIGYVQIDCDSV

-631 ISAIS
+631 IIANS

-643 SATSNVEVVYK
+643 SATSNVNVVYT
-654 ISKAAEKVYGK
+654 ISKAAEEVPGKV
-665 ILDTDNLVIN
+665 LDTDNLVIN
-675 WIGLSETGVD
+675 WIGLPETDVV
-685 YDLYRTE
+685 YELYRTE
-692 TTQNLTEVVWT
+692 TTKNLTEVVWT
-703 KVELTPSITTEDKT
+703 KVELTPSITEDKT
-717 PMSVSYDNSGAV
+717 PKAIYYNNSGV
-729 GTKNIDVVT
+729 VDTKNIDVVT
-738 SQNYTYKDT
+738 SQKYTYKDT

-762 KGTEQKSE
+762 KGTKQKSE
-770 LSATVSGAN
+770 LSAQVSGAN

>member
-60 IANANGYVLY
+60 VANANGYVLY

-78 SSSPLSYTDLSY
+78 SSSSLSYTTLSY

-164 SSNIKISNNEMK
+164 SSNIKISKDELK
-176 SSGKLS
+176 ESEKLS

-188 AYLTYNLGYTNID
+188 AYLTYNLGYTTID
-201 NQFDVQNNYSAIV
+201 NQFDVQNPYIIT
-214 SNISDNSTNDKIF
+214 SNIRDNSTNDKIF
-227 YYGYT
+227 YYDYT
-232 VTEPGIYKAVIR
+232 VTAPGIYKAVIR
-244 VNSENSLFASSPVVI
+244 VNSENSLFGSSPVVI

-320 PISGTIAATDS
+320 PVSGTIAATDS

-342 PDSTKEYEYRVVVT
+342 PDSTKQYEYRVVVT
-356 DGNSIA
+356 DGTLIDYS
-362 YDSETVSPYSLAAQ
+362 SKTVSPYSLAAQ
-376 SPTTVSGVNSSED
+376 STTTVSGVESSED
-389 NDAVLNDIT
+389 NDAVSNDIT

-447 KIFYVYTKNHTAGNK
+447 KKFYVYTKNHTAGNK

-477 EWPSSAVTT
+477 EWLSSAVTT
-486 SIKPISAPAISVAA
+486 SIDPISAPVISVAA
-500 YDSTITTATPSYAEK
+500 YDSTITTATPNYAEK
-515 VEDDVIVNVEDTI
+515 VKDDVIVNVKDILTD
-528 TYDDISNYTYTLYK
+528 DDISNYTYTLYK

-551 TSITWK
+551 TSITWD

-563 EKVIDLTMSKNAVI
+563 EKVTDLTMSKNDVI
-577 DSTSVNYIGIY
+577 DSNSVNYVGIY

-665 ILDTDNLVIN
+665 ILDTDNLVIK
-675 WIGLSETGVD
+675 WIGLPETGVD

-703 KVELTPSITTEDKT
+703 KVELKPSVTDDRT

>member
-60 IANANGYVLY
+60 VANANGYVLY

-78 SSSPLSYTDLSY
+78 SSSSLSYTTLSY

-145 YEDYGSKESPKG
+145 YENYGSKESPKG

-164 SSNIKISNNEMK
+164 SSNIKISKDELK
-176 SSGKLS
+176 ESGKLS

-188 AYLTYNLGYTNID
+188 AYLTYNLSYTNID
-201 NQFDVQNNYSAIV
+201 NKFDVLNTYSPIT
-214 SNISDNSTNDKIF
+214 SNIRDNSTNDKIF

-232 VTEPGIYKAVIR
+232 VTAPGIYKAVIR
-244 VNSENSLFASSPVVI
+244 VNSENSLFGSSPDVV

-272 GGTISSA
+272 GGTIASA
-279 SYTDLGKTV
+279 LYTDLGKTV

-320 PISGTIAATDS
+320 PVSGTIAATDS

-362 YDSETVSPYSLAAQ
+362 SSSKTVSPYSLAAQ
-376 SPTTVSGVNSSED
+376 STTTVSGVKSSED

-447 KIFYVYTKNHTAGNK
+447 KKFYVYTKNHTAGNK

-477 EWPSSAVTT
+477 EWLSSAVTT
-486 SIKPISAPAISVAA
+486 SIDPISAPIISVAS
-500 YDSTITTATPSYAEK
+500 YDSTITNATPSYVEK

-528 TYDDISNYTYTLYK
+528 TYDDISYYTYTLYK

-551 TSITWK
+551 TSITWD

-563 EKVIDLTMSKNAVI
+563 EKVTDLTMSKNDVI
-577 DSTSVNYIGIY
+577 DSNSVKYVGIY

-613 SKIGYVQIDCDSV
+613 SRIEYVQIDCDSV

-631 ISAIS
+631 IAANS
-636 ASFESAA
+636 ASFESPA
-643 SATSNVEVVYK
+643 SATSNVEVVYT
-654 ISKAAEKVYGK
+654 ISKAAEEVYGK
-665 ILDTDNLVIN
+665 ILGTDNLVIN
-675 WIGLSETGVD
+675 WIGLPETGVV
-685 YDLYRTE
+685 YELYRTE

-703 KVELTPSITTEDKT
+703 KVELTPSITEDKT
-717 PMSVSYDNSGAV
+717 SMEISYANSGVV

-738 SQNYTYKDT
+738 SQKYTYKDT

-757 MLVAR
+757 MLVAT
-762 KGTEQKSE
+762 KGTEQKSKI
-770 LSATVSGAN
+770 SAKVLGAN

>member
-60 IANANGYVLY
+60 VANANGYVLY

-78 SSSPLSYTDLSY
+78 SSSSLSYTDLSY

-201 NQFDVQNNYSAIV
+201 NQFDVQNTYSTIV

-232 VTEPGIYKAVIR
+232 VTAPGIYKAVIR
-244 VNSENSLFASSPVVI
+244 VDSENSLFASSPVVI

-320 PISGTIAATDS
+320 PVSGTIAATDS

-362 YDSETVSPYSLAAQ
+362 YDSETVYPYSLAAQ
-376 SPTTVSGVNSSED
+376 SETTVSGVKSSED
-389 NDAVLNDIT
+389 NDAVSNDIT

-447 KIFYVYTKNHTAGNK
+447 EIFYVYTKNHTAGNK

-477 EWPSSAVTT
+477 EWLSSAVTT
-486 SIKPISAPAISVAA
+486 SIKPISAPVISVAA

-542 TKSTVESDT
+542 TKSTVEKDT
-551 TSITWK
+551 TSITWN

-577 DSTSVNYIGIY
+577 DSNSVKYVGIY

-613 SKIGYVQIDCDSV
+613 SKIEYVQIDCDSV
-626 TIKST
+626 IIKSE
-631 ISAIS
+631 ISANS
-636 ASFESAA
+636 ASFESSA
-643 SATSNVEVVYK
+643 SATSNVNVVYT
-654 ISKAAEKVYGK
+654 ISKAAEEVYGK
-665 ILDTDNLVIN
+665 VLDIDNLVIN
-675 WIGLSETGVD
+675 WIGLPETGVV
-685 YDLYRTE
+685 YELYRTE
-692 TTQNLTEVVWT
+692 TT
-703 KVELTPSITTEDKT
+703 
-717 PMSVSYDNSGAV
+717 
-729 GTKNIDVVT
+729 
-738 SQNYTYKDT
+738 
-747 GLSTGKSYQY
+747 
-757 MLVAR
+757 
-762 KGTEQKSE
+762 
-770 LSATVSGAN
+770 

>member
-60 IANANGYVLY
+60 VANANGYVLY

-78 SSSPLSYTDLSY
+78 SSSSLSYTTLSY

-164 SSNIKISNNEMK
+164 SSNIKISKDELK
-176 SSGKLS
+176 ESEKLS

-188 AYLTYNLGYTNID
+188 AYLTYNLGYTTID
-201 NQFDVQNNYSAIV
+201 NQFDVQNPYIITP
-214 SNISDNSTNDKIF
+214 NIRDNSTNDKIF
-227 YYGYT
+227 YYDYT
-232 VTEPGIYKAVIR
+232 VTAPGIYKAVIR
-244 VNSENSLFASSPVVI
+244 VNSENSLFGSSPDVV

-272 GGTISSA
+272 GGTISTA

-320 PISGTIAATDS
+320 PVSGTIAATDS

-376 SPTTVSGVNSSED
+376 SKTIVSGVKSSED

-447 KIFYVYTKNHTAGNK
+447 KKFYVYTKNHTAGNK

-477 EWPSSAVTT
+477 EWLSSAVTT
-486 SIKPISAPAISVAA
+486 SIKPISAPVISVAA
-500 YDSTITTATPSYAEK
+500 YDSTITTATPSYEEK
-515 VEDDVIVNVEDTI
+515 VKDDVIVNVEDTI
-528 TYDDISNYTYTLYK
+528 TYDDISYYTYTLYK

-551 TSITWK
+551 TSITWD

-563 EKVIDLTMSKNAVI
+563 EKVTDLTMSKNDVI
-577 DSTSVNYIGIY
+577 DSDSVNYVGIY

-613 SKIGYVQIDCDSV
+613 SRIGYVQIDCDSV

-631 ISAIS
+631 IIANS

-643 SATSNVEVVYK
+643 SATSNVNVVYT

-665 ILDTDNLVIN
+665 VLDTDNLVIN
-675 WIGLSETGVD
+675 WIGLPETGVV

-692 TTQNLTEVVWT
+692 TTKNLTEVVWT
-703 KVELTPSITTEDKT
+703 KVELAPSITEDKT
-717 PMSVSYDNSGAV
+717 SMAIYYNNSGV
-729 GTKNIDVVT
+729 VDTKNIDVVT
-738 SQNYTYKDT
+738 SQKYTYKDT

-762 KGTEQKSE
+762 KGTKQKSE
-770 LSATVSGAN
+770 LSAQVSGAN

>member
-60 IANANGYVLY
+60 VANANGYVLY

-78 SSSPLSYTDLSY
+78 SSSSLSYTDLSY

-176 SSGKLS
+176 SNGKLS

-188 AYLTYNLGYTNID
+188 AYLTYNLGYTTID
-201 NQFDVQNNYSAIV
+201 NQFDVQNPYIIT
-214 SNISDNSTNDKIF
+214 SNIRDNSTNDKIF

-244 VNSENSLFASSPVVI
+244 VNSENSLFGSSPVVI

-309 YRCEAG
+309 YRREAG

-320 PISGTIAATDS
+320 PVSGTIAATDS

-342 PDSTKEYEYRVVVT
+342 PDSTKQYEYRVVVT
-356 DGNSIA
+356 DGTLIDYS
-362 YDSETVSPYSLAAQ
+362 SKTVSPYSLAAQ
-376 SPTTVSGVNSSED
+376 STTTVSGVESSED
-389 NDAVLNDIT
+389 NDAVSNDIT

-447 KIFYVYTKNHTAGNK
+447 KKFYVYTKNHTAGNK

-477 EWPSSAVTT
+477 EWLSSAVTT
-486 SIKPISAPAISVAA
+486 SIDPISAPVISVAA
-500 YDSTITTATPSYAEK
+500 YDSTITTATPNYAEK

-528 TYDDISNYTYTLYK
+528 TYDDISYYTYTLYK

-551 TSITWK
+551 TSITWD

-563 EKVIDLTMSKNAVI
+563 EKVTDLTMSKNDVI
-577 DSTSVNYIGIY
+577 DSNSVNYVGIY

-613 SKIGYVQIDCDSV
+613 SEIEYVQIDCDSV

-665 ILDTDNLVIN
+665 ILDTDNLVIK
-675 WIGLSETGVD
+675 WIGLPETGVD

-703 KVELTPSITTEDKT
+703 KVELKPSVTDDKT
-717 PMSVSYDNSGAV
+717 PKAIYYDNSGV
-729 GTKNIDVVT
+729 VDTKNIDVVT
-738 SQNYTYKDT
+738 SLKYTYKDT

-757 MLVAR
+757 MLVAT
-762 KGTEQKSE
+762 KGTKQKSKI
-770 LSATVSGAN
+770 SDKVSGAN

>member
-60 IANANGYVLY
+60 VANANGYVLY

-78 SSSPLSYTDLSY
+78 SSSSLSYTTLSY

-145 YEDYGSKESPKG
+145 YENYGSKESPKG

-164 SSNIKISNNEMK
+164 SSNIKISKDELK
-176 SSGKLS
+176 ESGKLS

-188 AYLTYNLGYTNID
+188 AYLTYNLSYTNID
-201 NQFDVQNNYSAIV
+201 NKFDVLNTCSTIA
-214 SNISDNSTNDKIF
+214 SNIRDNSTNDKIF

-232 VTEPGIYKAVIR
+232 VTAPGIYKAVIR
-244 VNSENSLFASSPVVI
+244 VNSENSLFGSSPDVV

-279 SYTDLGKTV
+279 LYTDLGKTV

-320 PISGTIAATDS
+320 PVSGTIAATDS

-342 PDSTKEYEYRVVVT
+342 PDSTKQYEYIVVVT

-362 YDSETVSPYSLAAQ
+362 SSSKTVSPYSLAAQ
-376 SPTTVSGVNSSED
+376 SAPTVSGVKSSED

-447 KIFYVYTKNHTAGNK
+447 EIFYVYTKNHTAGNK

-477 EWPSSAVTT
+477 EWLSSAVTT

-500 YDSTITTATPSYAEK
+500 YDSTRTTATPSYTEK

-551 TSITWK
+551 TSITWN

-613 SKIGYVQIDCDSV
+613 SEIEYVQIDCDSV

-631 ISAIS
+631 IAANS
-636 ASFESAA
+636 ASFESPA
-643 SATSNVEVVYK
+643 SATSNVEVVYT
-654 ISKAAEKVYGK
+654 ISKAAEEVYGK
-665 ILDTDNLVIN
+665 ILGTDNLVIN
-675 WIGLSETGVD
+675 WIGLPETGVV
-685 YDLYRTE
+685 YELYRTE

-703 KVELTPSITTEDKT
+703 KVELTPSITEDKT
-717 PMSVSYDNSGAV
+717 SMEISYANSGVV

-738 SQNYTYKDT
+738 SQKYTYKDT

-757 MLVAR
+757 MLVAT
-762 KGTEQKSE
+762 KGTEQKSKI
-770 LSATVSGAN
+770 SAKVLGAN

>member
-60 IANANGYVLY
+60 VANANGYVLY

-78 SSSPLSYTDLSY
+78 SSSSLLHTDLSY

-164 SSNIKISNNEMK
+164 SSNIKISKDELK
-176 SSGKLS
+176 ESEKLS

-188 AYLTYNLGYTNID
+188 AYLTYNLGYTTID
-201 NQFDVQNNYSAIV
+201 NQFDVLNTYSPIT
-214 SNISDNSTNDKIF
+214 SNIRDNSTNDKIF

-232 VTEPGIYKAVIR
+232 VTAPGIYKAVIR
-244 VNSENSLFASSPVVI
+244 VNSENSLFGSSPDVV

-272 GGTISSA
+272 GGTISTA

-320 PISGTIAATDS
+320 PVSGTIAATDS

-376 SPTTVSGVNSSED
+376 SKTIVSGVKSSED

-447 KIFYVYTKNHTAGNK
+447 KKFYVYTKNHTAGNK

-477 EWPSSAVTT
+477 EWLSSAVTT
-486 SIKPISAPAISVAA
+486 SIKPISAPVISVAA
-500 YDSTITTATPSYAEK
+500 YDSTITTATPSYEEK
-515 VEDDVIVNVEDTI
+515 VKDDVIVNVEDTI
-528 TYDDISNYTYTLYK
+528 TYDDISYYTYTLYK

-551 TSITWK
+551 TSITWD

-563 EKVIDLTMSKNAVI
+563 EKVTDLTMSKNDVI
-577 DSTSVNYIGIY
+577 DSDSVNYVGIY

-613 SKIGYVQIDCDSV
+613 SRIGYVQIDCDSV

-631 ISAIS
+631 IIANS

-643 SATSNVEVVYK
+643 SATSNVNVVYT

-665 ILDTDNLVIN
+665 VLDTDNLVIN
-675 WIGLSETGVD
+675 WIGLPETGVV

-692 TTQNLTEVVWT
+692 TTKNLTEVVWT
-703 KVELTPSITTEDKT
+703 KVELAPSITEDKT
-717 PMSVSYDNSGAV
+717 SMAIYYNNSGV
-729 GTKNIDVVT
+729 VDTKNIDVVT
-738 SQNYTYKDT
+738 SQKYTYKDT

-762 KGTEQKSE
+762 KGTKQKSE
-770 LSATVSGAN
+770 LSAQVSGAN